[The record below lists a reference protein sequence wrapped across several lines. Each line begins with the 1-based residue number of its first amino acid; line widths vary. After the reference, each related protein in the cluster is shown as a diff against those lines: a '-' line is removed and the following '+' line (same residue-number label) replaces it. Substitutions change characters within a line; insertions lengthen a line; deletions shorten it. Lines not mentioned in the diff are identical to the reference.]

1 MVDTATTTES
11 DSGPLQTALTE
22 EPLANDATTQ
32 PDEPDTGD
40 ACPAAPP
47 RPRKRAPISPVRA
60 AGLFGAAVIVAL
72 ATVVG
77 WLGWGEYQSVRSEQ
91 QRHLLLAVGR
101 QEALNLTTIDWRHPE
116 DDVQRILD
124 SATGEFHDEFAAR
137 APDFVDM
144 VKEAQ
149 STTVGTVTE
158 AGIESV
164 NGAEAQLL
172 VAVTVKVNTA
182 GVEQDSRAWRMR
194 ISVSKTGDDAKVSKV
209 QFVP

>member
-1 MVDTATTTES
+1 M
-11 DSGPLQTALTE
+11 
-22 EPLANDATTQ
+22 
-32 PDEPDTGD
+32 
-40 ACPAAPP
+40 
-47 RPRKRAPISPVRA
+47 
-60 AGLFGAAVIVAL
+60 
-72 ATVVG
+72 
-77 WLGWGEYQSVRSEQ
+77 RSEQ
-91 QRHLLLAVGR
+91 QRQLLLAVGR

-124 SATGEFHDEFAAR
+124 SATREFHDEFAAR

-144 VKEAQ
+144 VKKAQ